1 MSVLTNGQR
10 IQLQEQRGFGGKH
23 FNTVSMAELFNYD
36 QPHDFGV
43 MVSQIF
49 TASNKFGYKAITD
62 MTEASGN
69 TYEITGSLYKWT
81 LFGDDYRYLRVI
93 KNLETSNTRP
103 GINGSEFKIGLSE
116 GWHEEPDVLMPENNE
131 YFCEIV
137 GKPINRG
144 NYWEYTLR
152 LQTSDPNAFLPVE
165 ELYEGRE
172 WRAVSTSVATE
183 ENQIFGTTQFGSQ
196 VELQSQIGA
205 YAREFS
211 LTDRMIREQINKTKT
226 SEQINRANSVMGGY
240 AFQLYDSKNNKPI
253 DKAGF
258 MTFLEAKLMDET
270 ELDCEVMMYFG
281 KASVRK
287 DYTGKYIKRT
297 GPGFRELVKDG
308 HEWIHNGSFT
318 LEQLEN
324 YLMSIFLT
332 RIDEGEREITIS
344 TGTLGH
350 RIFDEL
356 ISEEV
361 SGFLTLDRYYVQP
374 MAGGSGANDLQYGY
388 QFKRFIAKNG
398 IVVNLQSNP
407 LLDDRYY
414 CPRRYPNNNI
424 YSVDSARMD
433 IMDFGSSSS
442 SMAPGQANMAMIKEA
457 GVDSYYVLGGVID
470 PRKGVVTDGSFIQ
483 NGMKSVYF
491 RREKSGSL
499 NVWDT
504 SRIGAIVLE
513 PNL

>member
-1 MSVLTNGQR
+1 MSILTNGGR

-23 FNTVSMAELFNYD
+23 FNTVAMAELFNYD
-36 QPHDFGV
+36 RPHDFGV
-43 MVSQIF
+43 MVSKIF
-49 TASNKFGYKAITD
+49 TASDKFGYKAITD

-69 TYEITGSLYKWT
+69 VYEITGSLYRWT
-81 LFGDDYRYLRVI
+81 LYGDDYRYLRVI
-93 KNLETSNTRP
+93 SNLEASNTRP
-103 GINGSEFKIGLSE
+103 GINGQEFKVGLSE

-131 YFCEIV
+131 YLLEVV

-152 LQTSDPNAFLPVE
+152 LQSSDPNAFLPAE

-183 ENQIFGTTQFGSQ
+183 ENEIFGTTQFGTQ
-196 VELQSQIGA
+196 LELQSQIGA

-211 LTDRMIREQINKTKT
+211 LTDRMIREQIEKTKT
-226 SEQINRANSVMGGY
+226 SQQIKQANSVMGGY
-240 AFQLYDSKNNKPI
+240 AFQLFDSMSGKPI
-253 DKAGF
+253 DKQGF
-258 MTFLEAKLMDET
+258 MTYMEAKLMN
-270 ELDCEVMMYFG
+270 ELEMDCEVMMYFG
-281 KASVRK
+281 KASTRS
-287 DYTGKYIKRT
+287 DATGKYIKRT

-308 HEWIHNGSFT
+308 HEWIHNGSIT

-324 YLMSIFLT
+324 YFISIFLT
-332 RIDEGEREITIS
+332 RVDEGEREITVS

-350 RIFDEL
+350 RIFDQL

-361 SGFLTLDRYYVQP
+361 SGFLTLDRYYVNQ
-374 MAGGSGANDLQYGY
+374 MADGSGRNDLEYGY

-398 IVVNLQSNP
+398 VVVNLQSNP

-433 IMDFGSSSS
+433 IMDFGGNSN
-442 SMAPGQANMAMIKEA
+442 SMAPGQSNMAMIKEA
-457 GVDSYYVLGGVID
+457 GVDSYYVVGGAVD
-470 PRKGVVTDGSFIQ
+470 PRSGVVTDGSFIR
-483 NGMKSVYF
+483 NGQKSVFF

-499 NVWDT
+499 CVWDT
-504 SRIGAIVLE
+504 SRIGSIILE